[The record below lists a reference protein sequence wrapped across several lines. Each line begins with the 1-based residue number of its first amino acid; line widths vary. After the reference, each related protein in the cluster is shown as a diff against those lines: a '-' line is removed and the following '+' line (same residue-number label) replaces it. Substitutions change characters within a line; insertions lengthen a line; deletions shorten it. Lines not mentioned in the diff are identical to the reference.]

1 MRCLVSQDFQG
12 RHPAESGDS
21 VVGEDDVGGKIS
33 QGAAK
38 ARCSVDALGLAL
50 EVGAF
55 ELADRQFGVVRLVLH
70 EQDAATLP
78 RVPMT

>member
-1 MRCLVSQDFQG
+1 M
-12 RHPAESGDS
+12 SGEKS
-21 VVGEDDVGGKIS
+21 
-33 QGAAK
+33 ARARPK